1 MNMPETAETGAEPI
15 LSVVLIVRHP
25 EETPDAVLTALASET
40 ASKMS
45 GQAADGTAVETILV
59 DGRPV
64 SPDPRGPRP
73 DRLTRLPRPGFNM
86 PRLKAEG
93 AAAARGRFVAFLEP
107 KGVPVPG
114 WLRATLAACATH
126 TGAVFGG
133 AVIAGPG
140 GAADRAAYAF
150 EYSAFSLAALARD
163 NSRDLPGNNMVLPLA
178 PLRDL
183 CSDILEA
190 EGLNKPF
197 CQARL
202 TDGGLTIVMVPEM
215 AVRIATDYRLG
226 ALLASR
232 FRYARC
238 FGGTRAALA
247 DRRQRWLYRLGAP
260 LVPVLLLH
268 RHLGAALRAAGSGRP
283 GTGTLAAL
291 SALCL
296 AWSAG
301 EAAGSWAGPGR
312 ACDALY

>member
-1 MNMPETAETGAEPI
+1 MSTPGTAPTGVEPV

-25 EETPDAVLTALASET
+25 EETPDAVLAALASEMAGMAESLT
-40 ASKMS
+40 DR
-45 GQAADGTAVETILV
+45 AATEIILV
-59 DGRPV
+59 DGRPEA
-64 SPDPRGPRP
+64 PEPRGPLPVRF
-73 DRLTRLPRPGFNM
+73 TRLRRPGLNM

-93 AAAARGRFVAFLEP
+93 VAAAQGRSVAFLEP
-107 KGVPVPG
+107 KAVPVQG
-114 WLRATLAACATH
+114 WLRAALAALAAH
-126 TGAVFGG
+126 PGAALGG
-133 AVIAGPG
+133 AVTAGPG

-150 EYSAFSLAALARD
+150 EYSAFSLAALARGTGT
-163 NSRDLPGNNMVLPLA
+163 DLPGNNMVLPLA
-178 PLRDL
+178 ALRDL
-183 CSDILEA
+183 CGDLLEV

-202 TDGGLTIVMVPEM
+202 TGGGVALVMVPEM
-215 AVRIATDYRLG
+215 AVRIATHYRLG

-238 FGGTRAALA
+238 FGGTRVALA

-260 LVPVLLLH
+260 LVPVLLLR
-268 RHLGAALRAAGSGRP
+268 RHLGAALRAAGPDRP
-283 GTGTLAAL
+283 GTRALAAL

-312 ACDALY
+312 ACDTLY

>member
-1 MNMPETAETGAEPI
+1 MNMPGTAETEAEPI
-15 LSVVLIVRHP
+15 LSVVLIIRHP
-25 EETPDAVLTALASET
+25 EETPDAVLTALASEM
-40 ASKMS
+40 ADLAES
-45 GQAADGTAVETILV
+45 QPDRAAPEVILV
-59 DGRPV
+59 DGRPET
-64 SPDPRGPRP
+64 PKPRGPQP
-73 DRLTRLPRPGFNM
+73 ARLTRLPRPGFNM

-107 KGVPVPG
+107 KGVPVTG
-114 WLRATLAACATH
+114 WLRSALAACATH

-150 EYSAFSLAALARD
+150 EYSAFSLAALVQG
-163 NSRDLPGNNMVLPLA
+163 NGRDLPGNNMVLPLA
-178 PLRDL
+178 ALRDL
-183 CSDILEA
+183 CGNILEV

-215 AVRIATDYRLG
+215 AVRIATHYRLR

-260 LVPVLLLH
+260 LVPVLLLQ
-268 RHLGAALRAAGSGRP
+268 RHLGAALRAPDPDRP
-283 GTGTLAAL
+283 GAGALAAL

-312 ACDALY
+312 ACDTLY